1 MDIKEL
7 HDIID
12 KAIERAAF
20 THRGAYQAI
29 YEQSREN
36 GMIWDNAD
44 RKAAFESVVPFVKEA
59 LYLVLEEYD
68 KRNQR

>member
-1 MDIKEL
+1 MDTKEL
-7 HDIID
+7 HNIID
-12 KAIERAAF
+12 KAIERAEL
-20 THRGAYQAI
+20 THRGAYQAV
-29 YEQSREN
+29 YQQNREN

-68 KRNQR
+68 RRNQR